1 MALGLVAVVVVLVLD
16 LLVVVVVVELSP
28 LVLQEKLLVPNVVNY
43 TPVTG
48 SAIVAFRGETCK
60 SRKDHTPRKLRSRN
74 QHFPTGHTSP
84 RGGYVKFLY

>member
-16 LLVVVVVVELSP
+16 LLVVVFVVVVELSP

-48 SAIVAFRGETCK
+48 SCN
-60 SRKDHTPRKLRSRN
+60 SRFPREDLQIKEGP
-74 QHFPTGHTSP
+74 HSP
-84 RGGYVKFLY
+84 QT

>member
-48 SAIVAFRGETCK
+48 SCN
-60 SRKDHTPRKLRSRN
+60 SR
-74 QHFPTGHTSP
+74 FP
-84 RGGYVKFLY
+84 RGDLQIKEGPHSPQT